1 MTRQQHQVP
10 VIDAQQAG
18 PKGLPVHKNPF
29 LFWLGGLGLKLL
41 GGWRIDGQLP
51 DIPKGIIGIGPHT
64 SNWDFFVGLMVKFRL
79 GLEVNFLGKH
89 SIFRFPIKGFLTR
102 IGGIAVR
109 RDASYGVVSTMCE
122 AFATREQLILV
133 IAPEGTRKK
142 VKKWKTGFLQIAKN
156 AQVPVIPVSLDYASK
171 VIRIGPPMAI
181 EGEIDA
187 ELSKVQAFIGQ
198 AQGKK
203 ARNG

>member
-1 MTRQQHQVP
+1 MTRQQHNTSVTEVP
-10 VIDAQQAG
+10 GAG
-18 PKGLPVHKNPF
+18 LSGLPVHPNRF
-29 LFWLGGLGLKLL
+29 LFWLGGFGLKVL
-41 GGWRIDGQLP
+41 GGWRIEGQLP
-51 DIPKGIIGIGPHT
+51 DIAKAIIGIGPHT

-89 SIFRFPIKGFLTR
+89 SIFRFPIQGFLTR
-102 IGGIAVR
+102 IGGIPVR

-122 AFATREQLILV
+122 AFATRDQLILV

-142 VKKWKTGFLQIAKN
+142 VRKWKTGFLQIAKN
-156 AQVPVIPVSLDYASK
+156 AQVPVIPVALDYASK
-171 VIRIGPPMAI
+171 VIRIGKPMAI
-181 EGEIDA
+181 EGDIDV

-198 AQGKK
+198 AQGKN